1 MLGALMQEWI
11 TIKGAANTPLVQL
24 PGDYV
29 DVTYLQDLCF
39 WIDVATA
46 SSASSVLLTFQ
57 TAPLNENALFQ
68 NLISSSK
75 DLTTI
80 AGTVTPVAALAQ
92 DCVVPPARWVRWS
105 VTSAA
110 AWSATFRI
118 FVAANDVRP

>member
-11 TIKGAANTPLVQL
+11 TVQGAAGKNLVQL
-24 PGDYV
+24 PHNYV

-46 SSASSVLLTFQ
+46 QSSSTVLLSFQ
-57 TAPLNENALFQ
+57 TAPFNEDALFQ
-68 NLISSSK
+68 NLVAST
-75 DLTTI
+75 DLKVI

-105 VTSAA
+105 LTSSA
-110 AWSATFRI
+110 AWSATFRV
-118 FVAANDVRP
+118 FMAANDVRP